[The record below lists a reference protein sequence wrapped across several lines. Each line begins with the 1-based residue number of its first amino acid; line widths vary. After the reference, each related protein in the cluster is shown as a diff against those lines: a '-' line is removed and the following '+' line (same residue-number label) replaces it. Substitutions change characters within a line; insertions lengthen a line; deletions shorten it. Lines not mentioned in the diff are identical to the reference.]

1 MIKSLQSIRFVF
13 ALMIFIHHFHS
24 PQIEQFG
31 SFPVAFFFILSGF
44 LLSMGYSVKY
54 KKREFVYG
62 KFVRKRLIRIF
73 PLNWFS
79 LMLALL
85 IPFIVSLVNNQ
96 LSLYYYATL
105 LPNVFLLQSW
115 FPLKSV
121 YFSGNAVAWFLSDI
135 LICYLLFP
143 VLLRITSS
151 KAKHL
156 FMLIVVTLYG
166 LLVSLIPDNLILP
179 ILYINPVFRM
189 VDFIIGMYLYTIWR
203 LYSNR
208 NIFEGNFISNSFY
221 EITVVLISVL
231 FIIAYPYVTARWSY
245 VSLFWIP
252 SILLILVLVKN
263 QSGGGILSKALSTSI
278 FVYLGSLSFPFY
290 MFHLTVI
297 HWNRDLC
304 ADTCFEDGS
313 FAGGLVCILITLLLS
328 HLYSMCVEPF
338 IDKMLSKSK

>member
-13 ALMIFIHHFHS
+13 ALMIFIHHFFS
-24 PQIEQFG
+24 PQIEPFG
-31 SFPVAFFFILSGF
+31 AFPVAFFFILSGF
-44 LLSMGYSVKY
+44 LLSMGYTEKY
-54 KKREFVYG
+54 EKGELVYG
-62 KFVRKRLIRIF
+62 KFVQKRLIRIF

-85 IPFIVSLVNNQ
+85 IPFIVNLVNHQ
-96 LSLYYYATL
+96 LNSYYYATL

-135 LICYLLFP
+135 LFCYLLFP
-143 VLLRITSS
+143 VLLRITTS

-156 FMLIVVTLYG
+156 FMLVVLTLYF
-166 LLVSLIPDNLILP
+166 LLVFLIPDNLIHP
-179 ILYINPVFRM
+179 FIYINPVFRL
-189 VDFIIGMYLYTIWR
+189 VDFIIGMYLYALWR

-208 NIFEGNFISNSFY
+208 NINEGNFISNSLF
-221 EITVVLISVL
+221 EVTVVFVSIL
-231 FIIAYPYVTARWSY
+231 FIIAYPYVTTRCSC

-252 SILLILVLVKN
+252 SILLILFFVKN
-263 QSGGGILSKALSTSI
+263 QRGGILTNALSHRI

-297 HWNRDLC
+297 HWNRDLSVG
-304 ADTCFEDGS
+304 TLFENGS
-313 FAGGLVCILITLLLS
+313 FWGAILCIIVTIILS
-328 HLYSMCVEPF
+328 HIYTIYIEPS
-338 IDKMLSKSK
+338 IVKLLSKSK

>member
-31 SFPVAFFFILSGF
+31 SFPVTFFFILSGF
-44 LLSMGYSVKY
+44 LLSMGYSEKY
-54 KKREFVYG
+54 EKGELAYG

-85 IPFIVSLVNNQ
+85 IPFIVNLVNNQ

-115 FPLKSV
+115 FPLKTV

-135 LICYLLFP
+135 LFCYLLFP
-143 VLLRITSS
+143 LLLRITTS

-156 FMLIVVTLYG
+156 FMLIVLALYV
-166 LLVSLIPDNLILP
+166 LLVSLIPDNLIHP
-179 ILYINPVFRM
+179 IIYINPLFRL

-208 NIFEGNFISNSFY
+208 KIIRGNYMSNSLS
-221 EITVVLISVL
+221 EIAVVLVSIL
-231 FIIAYPYVTARWSY
+231 FIIAYPYVTTRCSY

-252 SILLILVLVKN
+252 SILLILIFVKN
-263 QSGGGILSKALSTSI
+263 QSGGGHFDECIISSHICLFGVFKFSFLYVPS
-278 FVYLGSLSFPFY
+278 YRNSLESR
-290 MFHLTVI
+290 L
-297 HWNRDLC
+297 
-304 ADTCFEDGS
+304 
-313 FAGGLVCILITLLLS
+313 
-328 HLYSMCVEPF
+328 
-338 IDKMLSKSK
+338 